1 MQVQETGLPGVLV
14 VELDVFDDRRG
25 FFAETYHKQRYAAA
39 GIALDFVQDNFSRSS
54 RGTVRGLHYQIQHAQ
69 GKLVQVIGGEVFD
82 VAVDLRRDSP
92 HFGRWTGVRLSSQS
106 FRQLYIPPGFAHG
119 FCVLSETADMWYK
132 CTDVYHREHERTLLW
147 NDPQI
152 GVEWPIDGIPI
163 LSEKDLAGVPL
174 SAAECY
180 ETTPGLMGC

>member
-1 MQVQETGLPGVLV
+1 MQVQETGLPGVLI

-25 FFAETYHKQRYAAA
+25 LFAETYHKQRYAAA
-39 GIALDFVQDNFSRSS
+39 GIAVDFVQDNFSRSS
-54 RGTVRGLHYQIQHAQ
+54 RGTVRGLHYQIEHAQ
-69 GKLVQVIGGEVFD
+69 GKLVQVIAGEVFD
-82 VAVDLRRDSP
+82 VAVDMRRDSP
-92 HFGRWTGVRLSSQS
+92 HFGRWTGVRLSSQK

-132 CTDVYHREHERTLLW
+132 CTDTYHREHERTLLW

-152 GVEWPIDGIPI
+152 GVEWPIDGVPV

-174 SAAECY
+174 SAADCY
-180 ETTPGLMGC
+180 ETAPS